1 MVAKFYLMIDICSTL
16 MGTDIFPKYFR
27 ILVVSHCHTSDIYC
41 SSFQLFICEV
51 KSPAICF
58 LTICLV

>member
-16 MGTDIFPKYFR
+16 MGTDVFPKCFR
-27 ILVVSHCHTSDIYC
+27 ILVVSHCHTPDIYHL
-41 SSFQLFICEV
+41 SFQLFICEV
-51 KSPAICF
+51 KSPSICF